1 MAAIKTGQALVI
13 APCIVSDLMADSP
26 LSIPSDATALEAVK
40 LLTEHRF
47 GAAPVIDH
55 VGHPVGVISRTDLVN
70 CLSKTNDNRALEDD
84 WFECGNLV
92 KENAFNGEKILA
104 KKLDGIKVQEIM
116 TSTLISVTP
125 DDSIEIAVEL
135 MLKNHVHRLFVVDNY
150 GVLVGV
156 LSTFDIL
163 RQLKRRL

>member
-1 MAAIKTGQALVI
+1 MKANLTGQVLVI
-13 APCIVSDLMADSP
+13 APCTVSDLMTDNP
-26 LSIPSDATALEAVK
+26 LSISSTATAQEVVS
-40 LLTEHRF
+40 LLTEHQF
-47 GAAPVIDH
+47 SAAPVIDD

-70 CLSKTNDNRALEDD
+70 CLSKTNDLRILEDD

-92 KENAFNGEKILA
+92 NEAAVNIWAQR
-104 KKLDGIKVQEIM
+104 LDGIKVQEVM

-135 MLKNHVHRLFVVDNY
+135 MLKNHFHRLFVVDNY

-163 RQLKRRL
+163 RQLNTPLN